1 MEPNSAMH
9 HGVTANARQVES
21 ADLRSR
27 VSRGVPLNAGSGHAI
42 GVCMVPPTAV
52 FDELMTATAPSASA
66 DGSSQPT
73 SVWDVAPTAADVAS
87 VTGLMSV
94 KENSHQ
100 PTEMAPRTIATT
112 YIISRLAMPL
122 KTALKVSRRPVS

>member
-1 MEPNSAMH
+1 MYFIRSSPSVPLSSMFLPYRWQASMEPNSAMH

-52 FDELMTATAPSASA
+52 FDELMTASAPSLRAPSTPL
-66 DGSSQPT
+66 SQ
-73 SVWDVAPTAADVAS
+73 VAGD
-87 VTGLMSV
+87 
-94 KENSHQ
+94 
-100 PTEMAPRTIATT
+100 IAKLT
-112 YIISRLAMPL
+112 
-122 KTALKVSRRPVS
+122 